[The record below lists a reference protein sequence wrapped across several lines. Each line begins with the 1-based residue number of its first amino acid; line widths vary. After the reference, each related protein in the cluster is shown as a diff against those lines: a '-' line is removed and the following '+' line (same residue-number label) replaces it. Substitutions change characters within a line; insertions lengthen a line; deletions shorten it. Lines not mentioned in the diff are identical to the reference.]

1 MAVNSRRFLA
11 RAVAWTAQQGIRQW
25 LDLGGGMPTRGTVT
39 WTTEHGHAETAAIT
53 PLHEAA
59 QAAAD
64 DDPVSYVYVDLDP
77 IAVSHAQLAAAAP
90 QSAVRAV
97 RADFVDTASVL
108 RSPEVTGVLDFSRPA
123 DLILGMVLHFLP
135 EDEASTVVA
144 SYARVLAPGSY
155 VIVSIGRKSSGS
167 SRPADWS
174 WWSRGWCWPGRGGQA
189 GPPPLS
195 ARSPR
200 PGPPT
205 RSASSPASPSPR
217 VPSPRSR
224 CRPGRACW
232 VFARLPESTADRV
245 LVGHARYRRARVVPR
260 PVCVLRLR

>member
-155 VIVSIGRKSSGS
+155 VIVSIGRNDDDTVFAEVRNGSGGAGDLYNYTQPQILGFLAAGGLELVEPGLVLA
-167 SRPADWS
+167 RAW
-174 WWSRGWCWPGRGGQA
+174 RAGW
-189 GPPPLS
+189 
-195 ARSPR
+195 
-200 PGPPT
+200 
-205 RSASSPASPSPR
+205 SPAAVSQVAPAGAAYALG
-217 VPSPRSR
+217 V
-224 CRPGRACW
+224 
-232 VFARLPESTADRV
+232 VARKP
-245 LVGHARYRRARVVPR
+245 
-260 PVCVLRLR
+260 